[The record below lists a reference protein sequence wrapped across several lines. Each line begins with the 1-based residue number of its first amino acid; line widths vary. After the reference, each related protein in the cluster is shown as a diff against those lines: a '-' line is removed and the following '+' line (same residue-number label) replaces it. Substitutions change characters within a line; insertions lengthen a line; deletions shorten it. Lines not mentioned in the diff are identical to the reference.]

1 MNVTILCECGYAPA
15 MLGLSLNKRK
25 DPANMPAVA
34 QRLSGKDDGHDK
46 FLRMIGIWLDVT
58 APRFWWAEMDQ
69 YKIGRQQLPD
79 GDEGDIITESESTMN
94 NLKDRYLEQTDFESA
109 ILPDYLDFLNDEL
122 RRVREGILDFQELK
136 NDLPEGYLQRRV
148 LHINYAVAR
157 NIIATRG
164 THRLPQWRQFCEAL
178 QGLEHRELLP

>member
-58 APRFWWAEMDQ
+58 APRFWWA
-69 YKIGRQQLPD
+69 
-79 GDEGDIITESESTMN
+79 
-94 NLKDRYLEQTDFESA
+94 
-109 ILPDYLDFLNDEL
+109 
-122 RRVREGILDFQELK
+122 
-136 NDLPEGYLQRRV
+136 
-148 LHINYAVAR
+148 
-157 NIIATRG
+157 
-164 THRLPQWRQFCEAL
+164 
-178 QGLEHRELLP
+178 